1 MTLNKMLNSA
11 ASKTEKSMKNKMIV
25 VRTAEELTPETDA

>member
-11 ASKTEKSMKNKMIV
+11 ASKTEKRMKNRMIV
-25 VRTAEELTPETDA
+25 VSTADELTPETDA